1 MVCCK
6 TRVRWVWE
14 TRKRATVDGDHWG
27 GERTYSKLGGWIS
40 GGSIGFGRILYT
52 CLVLYK
58 RDGFFWGS
66 LNPEIIPYAHI
77 HNHIYTYVHIYT
89 VLHTRINKH
98 VHIIGLHTSL
108 GEYLY
113 FHVSCSLLAAI
124 HICPRIDS
132 PHSLRLNPNMLTD
145 SLARWPQNFHTS
157 SNWRKIEGVLQ
168 CCI

>member
-1 MVCCK
+1 MSLRNQK
-6 TRVRWVWE
+6 TGNSGWRPLGRWKDV
-14 TRKRATVDGDHWG
+14 
-27 GERTYSKLGGWIS
+27 YSKLGGWIS
-40 GGSIGFGRILYT
+40 GGSIGFGHILYT

-66 LNPEIIPYAHI
+66 LNPDIIPYAHI

-113 FHVSCSLLAAI
+113 FHVSCSLLAARCYTYMPT
-124 HICPRIDS
+124 HWQS
-132 PHSLRLNPNMLTD
+132 PFSPSEPQHVNRQSSTLTTEL
-145 SLARWPQNFHTS
+145 SHV
-157 SNWRKIEGVLQ
+157 I
-168 CCI
+168 